1 MTIDRE
7 EASALL
13 KDVEGM
19 ESRVRQILIYAHIS
33 DFFFLWGAIFA
44 AGFTATYFLRD
55 WSNRMWWGLE
65 ALGLA
70 ATVAI
75 AVIHHRNAE
84 QPRAAIPWR
93 AALSMLA
100 VVGFGTLWTSLSHMG
115 WREQVTF
122 WPTLL
127 SFIVFLVGLWL
138 GRTLALAAL
147 AIFATALAGYFFAG
161 PYIHLWMAA
170 AMGGSLFAA
179 GLWLRR

>member
-1 MTIDRE
+1 MTVDRE

-44 AGFTATYFLRD
+44 AGFASNYVLRERSD
-55 WSNRMWWGLE
+55 LLWWGLE
-65 ALGLA
+65 AFGLL
-70 ATVAI
+70 ATVVI
-75 AVIHHRNAE
+75 AFFHHRRSSE
-84 QPRAAIPWR
+84 PRAAIPWR
-93 AALSMLA
+93 AALSTVA
-100 VVGFGTLWTSLSHMG
+100 VIGFGTFWIHLAHVG

-127 SFIVFLVGLWL
+127 SFILFLIGLWL

-147 AIFATALAGYFFAG
+147 AIFAIALAGYFFAG

>member
-1 MTIDRE
+1 MTVDRE

-13 KDVEGM
+13 QDVEGM

-33 DFFFLWGAIFA
+33 DFFFLWAVIFA
-44 AGFTATYFLRD
+44 GGFTANYFFRP
-55 WSNRMWWGLE
+55 WAGQMWWGLE
-65 ALGLA
+65 AGGLL
-70 ATVAI
+70 ATVCI
-75 AVIHHRNAE
+75 GFIHHRIAG

-93 AALSMLA
+93 AAGTMIA
-100 VVGFGTLWTSLSHMG
+100 VVAFGTLWISLLHMG

-127 SFIVFLVGLWL
+127 SFLLFLVGLWL

-147 AIFATALAGYFFAG
+147 AIFAISLAGYFFAG
-161 PYIHLWMAA
+161 PYLHLWMAA
-170 AMGGSLFAA
+170 AMGGSLTAA